1 MQYSQAKESTT
12 TLNPSIPS
20 ESLVG
25 GPTSQP
31 CNLKRLVR
39 SKSKVLREG
48 DRPHSIAGRFG
59 TVEIEEYDLRF
70 MVMVGLL
77 WSDR

>member
-1 MQYSQAKESTT
+1 MQYNQAKESTT
-12 TLNPSIPS
+12 TSNPSIPS

-25 GPTSQP
+25 GPTNQL
-31 CNLKRLVR
+31 CKRLVR

-48 DRPHSIAGRFG
+48 DRLYSIAGRLG
-59 TVEIEEYDLRF
+59 TVYIEEYDLRF